1 MSKARDLSAVVSSAD
16 IADYVKSADT
26 FGARI
31 TNNSDSSQ
39 GLQVRTS
46 DNDTGQFILD
56 LQSSTSATGTNYGS
70 HFVVDKS
77 GKCGIGTTAPL
88 RQLHIENTSANSEI
102 AFTAGTSGVSS
113 LLFGDGQTG
122 TDVYRGYLQY
132 DHSTDKMLF
141 GTSANERMT
150 INFQGL
156 ITSSPTANN
165 TTGSS
170 ANMVV
175 TSGGEFAKSTSSQRY
190 KNTINDATHGL
201 TELLNLR
208 SVTFKGNN
216 DGDTI
221 FGGLIAEEVHDA
233 GLTEFVVYDDQNRPD
248 ALHYGSMVSLCVKA
262 IQELKTELD
271 NAKARITALEGE

>member
-1 MSKARDLSAVVSSAD
+1 MALTKVRGSGIDAD
-16 IADYVKSADT
+16 GQEIILDADT
-26 FGARI
+26 DTTI
-31 TNNSDSSQ
+31 TADTDDQIDIKLGGSDSYH
-39 GLQVRTS
+39 
-46 DNDTGQFILD
+46 FK
-56 LQSSTSATGTNYGS
+56 ATAAHGNGI
-70 HFVVDKS
+70 
-77 GKCGIGTTAPL
+77 GIGTSAPL

-102 AFTAGTSGVSS
+102 AFTAGTTGTSS
-113 LLFGDGQTG
+113 ILFGDGQTG
-122 TDVYRGYLQY
+122 TDVYRGYVQY
-132 DHSTDKMLF
+132 NHNTDKMLF
-141 GTSANERMT
+141 GTSAIERMS

-156 ITSSPTANN
+156 ITSSPTAGN
-165 TTGSS
+165 TTSSS
-170 ANMVV
+170 ANMFI

-248 ALHYGSMVSLCVKA
+248 ALHYGSMVSLCIKA

-271 NAKARITALEGE
+271 NAKARITALENA